1 MALME
6 IIAYTNNSENNVMY
20 KSLTS
25 LGSYTVKPTE
35 KLDIENPSF
44 IINYSPALIACNY
57 IFASEYNRFY
67 FAKITTKP
75 GNEAIIECVSDPL
88 MSFRS
93 EILNCDILATRAES
107 FGAPTH
113 YPDSML
119 PVYPSKKNV
128 TSIIMQQ
135 QAASPLS
142 GLLDTSADDCYLLT
156 VLGGQPHTIE
166 RGDNNGES
174 ESESLG
180 YK

>member
-25 LGSYTVKPTE
+25 LGTYTVKPTE

-75 GNEAIIECVSDPL
+75 GNEAIIECLSDPL

-107 FGAPTH
+107 IGQPTH
-113 YPDSML
+113 YKDSML
-119 PVYPSKKNV
+119 PVYPSKKNI
-128 TSIIMQQ
+128 TSIVMQH
-135 QAASPLS
+135 AAAPLS
-142 GLLDTSADDCYLLT
+142 GDLSTSAEDCYLLT
-156 VLGGQPHTIE
+156 VLGGQPNINE

-174 ESESLG
+174 ESERMG
-180 YK
+180 DK